1 MPNSSGAEKPAR
13 VGRDDPGAPPDPPV
27 ASASSGRTAWLGRDT
42 PLRRFL
48 RTETG
53 SGAVLVG
60 AAVAGLIWANL
71 DYGSYQRVWN
81 TLVSVRVGQWDL
93 SLTLRQWINSGLMAF
108 FFLVVGLEARREF
121 DVGEFRERPRIV
133 LPVVAGLG
141 GMLGAIGIYLA
152 VNAGRSSIHGW
163 GVSMSTDTA
172 FALGVFA
179 LLGSRVPNR
188 LRGLILTVTVVDD
201 IVGLVVIATVYSHHL
216 SVAHLLV
223 AAGAFAT
230 GRRWPPGG
238 GFTFGLV
245 YFALAAISWVA
256 LAKSGV
262 DPIIV
267 GLAAGLIA
275 YAAPANRPD
284 LERATSLVRDFR
296 EQPTPGRAQLARA
309 GLATAISPNDRLA
322 QIYHPWTSYVIVP
335 LFGLANAGIPIDA
348 KFLASAYRSP
358 VTLGIILGYVIGK
371 PLGVTLASALVT
383 KASRGRLRPPVGW
396 AAVIGGGATAGTG
409 FTVSLLIASIAFR
422 GSALKEATLG
432 ILTAAVLSA
441 VLAWLVFAATAQ
453 LPPARAGQ
461 STLGPLGGHRRS
473 RRSRRRRSRPPARP
487 ARRPDHPGRI
497 RRLPMPPL
505 RRGRTHHPGT
515 PGRLRRPALRVA
527 APTTQRRTPPSPTGR
542 RSLRGGRDPR
552 GVLADARPPPGTPR
566 PARIR
571 PSDRLRPAARTRHR
585 SIRHRPANPPL
596 ERPGRRRRGKR
607 RPQRRLWHTHLLHQR
622 PTPTGTL
629 RHRHPQ
635 PSRPKRTQPSPGEV
649 KPVIH

>member
-13 VGRDDPGAPPDPPV
+13 VGRDDPGASPDPPD
-27 ASASSGRTAWLGRDT
+27 ASSSSGRTAWLGRDT

-53 SGAVLVG
+53 SGAVLLG

-201 IVGLVVIATVYSHHL
+201 IVGLAVIATVYSHHL

-223 AAGAFAT
+223 AAGAFAMAVVAAW
-230 GRRWPPGG
+230 RRVP
-238 GFTFGLV
+238 FGLV

-309 GLATAISPNDRLA
+309 GLAVAISPNDRLA

-335 LFGLANAGIPIDA
+335 LFGLANAGIPIDP
-348 KFLASAYRSP
+348 KFLSSAYRSP

-383 KASRGRLRPPVGW
+383 KASRGRPRPPVGW

-441 VLAWLVFAATAQ
+441 VLAWLVFAATDQLAPAVRARALLGRSEVIVDLVDPVDADRDHLRGPPDAPITLVEYGDFECPHCAEAEPTIRELLADFADLRYAWRHLPLNDVHPQAQ
-453 LPPARAGQ
+453 LAAEASEAAATQGAFWPMHDLLLEHQDQLAYDH
-461 STLGPLGGHRRS
+461 LIDY
-473 RRSRRRRSRPPARP
+473 
-487 ARRPDHPGRI
+487 ARRLGLDIDRFATD
-497 RRLPMPPL
+497 LQ
-505 RRGRTHHPGT
+505 TH
-515 PGRLRRPALRVA
+515 RWSDRVA
-527 APTTQRRTPPSPTGR
+527 ADVESADL
-542 RSLRGGRDPR
+542 S
-552 GVLADARPPPGTPR
+552 GVSGTPTFFINGQR
-566 PARIR
+566 QPAPYDTVTLSRAVR
-571 PSDRLRPAARTRHR
+571 NVRSPA
-585 SIRHRPANPPL
+585 
-596 ERPGRRRRGKR
+596 
-607 RPQRRLWHTHLLHQR
+607 
-622 PTPTGTL
+622 
-629 RHRHPQ
+629 
-635 PSRPKRTQPSPGEV
+635 
-649 KPVIH
+649 PVR